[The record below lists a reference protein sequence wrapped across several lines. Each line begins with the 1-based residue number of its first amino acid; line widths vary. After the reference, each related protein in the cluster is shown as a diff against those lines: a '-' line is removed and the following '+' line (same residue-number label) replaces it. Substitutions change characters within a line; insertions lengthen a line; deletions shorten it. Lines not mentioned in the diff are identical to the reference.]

1 MLQLLSCLFDHPLIC
16 NNNFLPNQSL
26 GEWVPISIHSDME
39 AIFYAYIALF
49 GSLLDAIE
57 RSFFMYLFEN

>member
-1 MLQLLSCLFDHPLIC
+1 MLFRSIC

-26 GEWVPISIHSDME
+26 GEWVLISIHLAVE
-39 AIFYAYIALF
+39 AIFYVYFALS
-49 GSLLDAIE
+49 GSFLDAIE